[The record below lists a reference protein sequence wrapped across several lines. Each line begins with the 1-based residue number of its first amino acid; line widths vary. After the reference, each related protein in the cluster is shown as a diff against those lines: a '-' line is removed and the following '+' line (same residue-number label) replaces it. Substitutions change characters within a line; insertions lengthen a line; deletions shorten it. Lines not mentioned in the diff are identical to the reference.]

1 MTNNLKTYLNEISQY
16 LYTNNSKDK
25 EDILKEIEAYILEET
40 KNTYQKVTE
49 EGILRVTKDFGSPR
63 EVAKRYMHE
72 LQENTIPRKRFFMML
87 LSIVFAIHSSIYMFL
102 MIYNIDSLAFDNSYS
117 DNVKLLLQILSVFVV
132 LFMDAV
138 ILLPI
143 TAYLFKKK
151 RDFKFF
157 KFISD
162 NDENTSLSDISF
174 FRPKQR
180 KDNIILMFVSI
191 VVFAVELLVYAKYK
205 TLFVISSL
213 KDHNVILADNVICKA
228 VSIAIIVVTAIHFVN
243 YLYKALSG
251 KISGEL
257 LLTTIRLVLLWAAI
271 NVITFYRNEV
281 PEFQDALKGMNYL
294 NIVMVI
300 VVVLFLYS
308 CIRNCVIS
316 NIKYKLK

>member
-49 EGILRVTKDFGSPR
+49 EGIQRVTKAFGTPR

-72 LQENTIPRKRFFMML
+72 LQENTIPRKRFFLML

-102 MIYNIDSLAFDNSYS
+102 MIYNVDTLAFDKSYTE
-117 DNVKLLLQILSVFVV
+117 NVQLLLQILSIFVV
-132 LFMDAV
+132 LLMDTLL
-138 ILLPI
+138 LLPI
-143 TAYLFKKK
+143 TAYIFKKK
-151 RDFKFF
+151 PNFKFF
-157 KFISD
+157 KFVNDS
-162 NDENTSLSDISF
+162 DENSSLSDISF

-180 KDNIILMFVSI
+180 KDNIIMMLVSI
-191 VVFAVELLVYAKYK
+191 VVFAVELVVYAKYN

-213 KDHNVILADNVICKA
+213 KDPNVILADSVICKA
-228 VSIAIIVVTAIHFVN
+228 VSIAIIAVTGIHFFN
-243 YLYKALSG
+243 YLFKALSG
-251 KISGEL
+251 KISGEI
-257 LLTTIRLVLLWAAI
+257 LLTTIRFILLWSAI
-271 NVITFYRNEV
+271 NVITFYRSEI
-281 PEFQDALKGMNYL
+281 PEFQDAFKSMSYL
-294 NIVMVI
+294 NVVMAI

-308 CIRNCVIS
+308 CIKNCIIS